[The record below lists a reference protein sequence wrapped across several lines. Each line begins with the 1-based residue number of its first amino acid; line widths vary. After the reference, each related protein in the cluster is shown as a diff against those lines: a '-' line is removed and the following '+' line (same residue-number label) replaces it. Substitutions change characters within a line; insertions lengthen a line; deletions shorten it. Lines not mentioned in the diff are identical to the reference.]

1 MAFYDAPHVL
11 NAGAVGPRSV
21 PTKRL
26 RLKLLDRD
34 ELAKILELK

>member
-1 MAFYDAPHVL
+1 MAFYDAPHAL

-26 RLKLLDRD
+26 RLKLVDQD
-34 ELAKILELK
+34 ELAKLLELR